1 LTSWFSLPGELRA
14 PIFCFVR
21 RARKRGAQLV
31 SRPSVSIQRHR
42 TDSGFAVRRRDSPG
56 ARVSRSSARSAHA
69 AHDFSQH
76 PVLVPF
82 SLRSSLQFWFLL
94 LLASQAGRLI
104 SCTGFCAQTSF
115 SCFLR
120 FSRRVLQ
127 FCGSIARPCSF
138 WISWRIPRAMR

>member
-1 LTSWFSLPGELRA
+1 VLTYHRGAPSFRWSDLGVEFSGAASVFFSRGWKLMRPVFSCALSISWFSLPGELRA

-82 SLRSSLQFWFLL
+82 SLRSSLQF
-94 LLASQAGRLI
+94 
-104 SCTGFCAQTSF
+104 
-115 SCFLR
+115 
-120 FSRRVLQ
+120 
-127 FCGSIARPCSF
+127 
-138 WISWRIPRAMR
+138 